1 MNGTRRNSLETRR
14 LVHMGDPHKE
24 GFDMKRMLPFQA
36 VIFDMDGVLTRTA
49 DLHMQAWKQ
58 MFDDYLSGESNQQ
71 SFSRADYLAH
81 VDGKPRYQGV
91 EDFLNSRQLKLP
103 YGKTSDSTDCD
114 TVCGLGN
121 RKNARFLE
129 LLENKRV
136 EVFEDAVAA
145 LKRWRRGGMKL
156 AIITASRN
164 GQRILEEAG
173 LLDAVEVIVDG
184 AVAAEQELAGKRE
197 IMLEA
202 ARRLEVA
209 PADVVI
215 LEDATAGV
223 RAGREG
229 GFGLVVGV
237 SRNGNEKE
245 LRDAGAHRIAAD
257 VYAVSF
263 LRQIPNALDHIE
275 DLSAWRG
282 TRPLAVFLDFDGT
295 LAEITE
301 EPGKAE
307 LSTEAR
313 SALERFS
320 CPVAVVSG
328 RDREDLESRVNVEGI
343 YYAGNHGF
351 DIAGN
356 GHRHTLPEADDAV
369 KDVDRAERMARE
381 RLGDLPGVILERKR
395 YSLAIH
401 YRKVKSE
408 DVLEK
413 VQKAVED
420 MHRETGLRK
429 RNGKKV
435 LELEPDV
442 DWNKGRALQWL
453 VNVLPISDEERPF
466 IVYAGDDV
474 TDEDAFSALRE
485 DGPGIYVGDGLTSSL
500 ADYHVR
506 NPGEVLRLLRN
517 LADADDGSGWDE
529 P

>member
-1 MNGTRRNSLETRR
+1 MSTNRRT
-14 LVHMGDPHKE
+14 DPFH
-24 GFDMKRMLPFQA
+24 A

-58 MFDDYLSGESNQQ
+58 IFDDYLSGQSNQQ
-71 SFSRADYLAH
+71 SFSRTDYLAQ

-91 EDFLNSRQLKLP
+91 EDFLHSRQLTLP
-103 YGKTSDSTDCD
+103 YGKPSDSPDCD

-129 LLENKRV
+129 LLENKGV

-173 LLDAVEVIVDG
+173 LMDAVDVVIDG
-184 AVAAEQELAGKRE
+184 AVATEKQLAGKPE
-197 IMLEA
+197 IMREA

-209 PADVVI
+209 PADAVI
-215 LEDATAGV
+215 VEDATAGI

-229 GFGLVVGV
+229 EFGLVVGV
-237 SRNGNEKE
+237 SRNGNENE
-245 LRDAGAHRIAAD
+245 LREAGADHVTDD
-257 VYAVSF
+257 VYGVSF
-263 LRQIPNALDHIE
+263 LRQLPNALDHME

-282 TRPLAVFLDFDGT
+282 SRPLAVFLDFDGT

-307 LSTEAR
+307 ISAEAR
-313 SALERFS
+313 SALQRFS

-328 RDREDLESRVNVEGI
+328 RDREDLQSRVNVEGI

-356 GHRHTLPEADDAV
+356 GHQHTLPEADNAV
-369 KDVDRAERMARE
+369 KYVDQAEAMARE
-381 RLGDLPGVILERKR
+381 RVGDLSGVIIERKR
-395 YSLAIH
+395 YSLAVH

-408 DVLEK
+408 DVVEEIR
-413 VQKAVED
+413 KAVED
-420 MHRETGLRK
+420 MRRQTGLRK

-442 DWNKGRALQWL
+442 DWHKGRALRWL
-453 VNVLPISDEERPF
+453 MDILPVSGEEPPF

-485 DGPGIYVGDGLTSSL
+485 DGPGIYVGDALTCSL

-506 NPGEVLRLLRN
+506 DPEEVLQLLRS
-517 LADADDGSGWDE
+517 LADADA
-529 P
+529 PLK

>member
-1 MNGTRRNSLETRR
+1 MTRT
-14 LVHMGDPHKE
+14 H
-24 GFDMKRMLPFQA
+24 PFQA
-36 VIFDMDGVLTRTA
+36 AIFDMDGVLTRTA

-58 MFDDYLSGESNQQ
+58 VFDDYLSSESNQHP
-71 SFSRADYLAH
+71 FSRADYLAH
-81 VDGKPRYQGV
+81 VDGKPRYRGV
-91 EDFLNSRQLKLP
+91 EDFLHSRRLMLP
-103 YGKTSDSTDCD
+103 YGQPSDAADRD

-129 LLENKRV
+129 LLEKKGV
-136 EVFEDAVAA
+136 AVFEDAVAA
-145 LKRWRRGGMKL
+145 LKRWRRGGMTL

-173 LLDAVEVIVDG
+173 LMDAVDVVIDG
-184 AVAAEQELAGKRE
+184 TVAAEQELAGKPE

-202 ARRLEVA
+202 ARRLEVQ

-229 GFGLVVGV
+229 EFGLVVGV
-237 SRNGNEKE
+237 SRNGNEQE
-245 LRDAGAHRIAAD
+245 LREAGAHHIAAD

-263 LRQIPNALDHIE
+263 LRQIPNALDRME
-275 DLSAWRG
+275 DLSVWRG

-301 EPGKAE
+301 EPGQAQ
-307 LSTEAR
+307 LSAEAR
-313 SALERFS
+313 STLERFS

-328 RDREDLESRVNVEGI
+328 RDREDLESRVGVEGI

-369 KDVDRAERMARE
+369 KSVDHAERMARGQV
-381 RLGDLPGVILERKR
+381 GDLPGVIIERKR

-401 YRKVKSE
+401 YRKVKSG

-413 VQKAVED
+413 VREAVED
-420 MHRETGLRK
+420 MRRETGLRK
-429 RNGKKV
+429 RDGKKV

-453 VNVLPISDEERPF
+453 IDVLPVSEEEPPF
-466 IVYAGDDV
+466 IVYMGDDV

-485 DGPGIYVGDGLTSSL
+485 AGPGIYVGDGLTSSL

-506 NPGEVLRLLRN
+506 NPDEVLRLLRE
-517 LADADDGSGWDE
+517 LADADHGF
-529 P
+529 

>member
-1 MNGTRRNSLETRR
+1 MGFYRR
-14 LVHMGDPHKE
+14 E
-24 GFDMKRMLPFQA
+24 GLDVKRMHPFQA

-49 DLHMQAWKQ
+49 DLHRQAWKQ
-58 MFDDYLSGESNQQ
+58 VFDDYLSGESNQPP
-71 SFSRADYLAH
+71 FSRADYLDH

-91 EDFLNSRQLKLP
+91 EDFLRARQLTLP
-103 YGKTSDSTDCD
+103 YGKPSDSADQH
-114 TVCGLGN
+114 TVYGLGN
-121 RKNARFLE
+121 RKNARFLQ
-129 LLENKRV
+129 LLESRGV

-145 LKRWRRGGMKL
+145 LRRWRRGGMKL

-164 GQRILEEAG
+164 GRRVLEEAG
-173 LLDAVEVIVDG
+173 LTDAVDVIIDG
-184 AVAAEQELAGKRE
+184 TVAAEQALAGKPE
-197 IMLEA
+197 IMLAA

-209 PADVVI
+209 PADAVI

-237 SRNGNEKE
+237 SRNGNETG
-245 LRDAGAHRIAAD
+245 LREAGAHHVAAD

-263 LRQIPNALDHIE
+263 LRQIPNALDHME
-275 DLSAWRG
+275 DISAWRG

-301 EPGKAE
+301 EPGKAQ
-307 LSTEAR
+307 LSPEAR
-313 SALERFS
+313 SALEGFS

-328 RDREDLESRVNVEGI
+328 RDREDLESRVNVAGI

-356 GHRHTLPEADDAV
+356 GHRHTLPEADEGV
-369 KDVDRAERMARE
+369 KEVDRAERMARE
-381 RLGDLPGVILERKR
+381 RVGDLPGVILERKR

-413 VQKAVED
+413 VQEAVED
-420 MHRETGLRK
+420 MRRETGLRK

-453 VNVLPISDEERPF
+453 VDVLPISDEGRPF
-466 IVYAGDDV
+466 IVYAGDDI

-506 NPGEVLRLLRN
+506 NPDEVLRLLRN
-517 LADADDGSGWDE
+517 LADADHGF
-529 P
+529 